1 MKSFQ
6 NHKLLT
12 EFVENLFEFNI
23 KTRTKG
29 SIATWASGKFE
40 KLPGW
45 FKDGFSNSGIPL
57 TDTTIFILVI
67 GKPEDND
74 PKIGDENNILAYTEV
89 YDKFEGTLQGKVAW
103 TQDPSKSFKELKQGA
118 SIEWGRNTDALES
131 AQCMGVYLKVDG
143 ALTDVSKLGVA
154 AAKAKWNPQI
164 KSVLSNGQDW
174 DSGGVSKLVSKM
186 DNMPDA
192 NWLEMLLLAKGM
204 KNFISQ
210 EGKNIGSTY
219 HIIHGSIKP
228 EYYNAEI
235 KNQATTPDS
244 KDNTA
249 DMILANVPA
258 ADVIDAVG
266 SQPIAYDKQK
276 YYCHTTDKER
286 KIKFYQISLKK
297 AMDGAQLGKFTK
309 SVKVIYGLEDSS
321 DLLQSILQ
329 NQMIHHGYELTQ
341 LNENWFTDKL
351 KQGLTAIKSFA
362 TKWYEKIVGLI
373 NKVKEFGKSFLNG
386 FNREIPSGTPNS
398 YQINLI
404 TKALQESGELH
415 KGEFL
420 TEGRQTKKSINEDL
434 KNLNAIG
441 AKTILREV
449 NTQIKHIEDTF
460 KGKDYLIGN
469 IHPKG
474 QVKENAYSDLPRNK
488 KSWTLNDI
496 IKLFANASALDA
508 FIKIVS
514 KNTANIGALKD
525 QMIDLEREI
534 YFGKTKLPLFKVYG
548 ALKPDDTDTVERL
561 GTAQEFVS
569 SERKKIEGKGTGFQ
583 WPVVGFSCTN
593 QKNKYYNVEGILLTG
608 ADETTNEPTFTQC
621 RMGTNK
627 ADAFSFVIEG
637 TAIKTWDQFKDKF
650 SSDPSAKTWKT

>member
-1 MKSFQ
+1 MRSFK

-12 EFVENLFEFNI
+12 EFVDNLFEFNI
-23 KTRTKG
+23 LTRAKG
-29 SIATWASGKFE
+29 SIGTWARGKFE

-45 FKDGFSNSGIPL
+45 FKDGFSNAGIPL
-57 TDTTIFILVI
+57 TNTSTFEIVD
-67 GKPEDND
+67 GAPEDNN
-74 PKIGDENNILAYTEV
+74 PIIGNPTKDIVVYTNV
-89 YDKFEGTLQGKVAW
+89 YDTPNGNLQGTVAW
-103 TQDPSKSFKELKQGA
+103 TQDPSKSFKELKQGTA
-118 SIEWGRNTDALES
+118 IAWGSNTDALES
-131 AQCMGVYLKVDG
+131 AQCMGVYLKVDD
-143 ALTDVSKLGVA
+143 ALADVKKLGVA
-154 AAKAKWNPQI
+154 TAKTNWNPQI

-174 DSGGVSKLVSKM
+174 DKGGVSKLVSKI

-192 NWLEMLLLAKGM
+192 NWLEMLFLAKGM
-204 KNFISQ
+204 KNFIDK

-219 HIIHGSIKP
+219 HIIHGSIKK
-228 EYYNAEI
+228 YYAAEE
-235 KNQATTPDS
+235 KNQTTTVDS

-249 DMILANVPA
+249 DMILANVPS

-266 SQPIAYDKQK
+266 SQPIEYDKQK
-276 YYCHTTDKER
+276 YYCHTTDKDQ
-286 KIKFYQISLKK
+286 KVKYYQISLKK

-309 SVKVIYGLEDSS
+309 SVKVIYGLDDSS

-329 NQMIHHGYELTQ
+329 NQMIHYGYELTQ
-341 LNENWFTDKL
+341 LNEGWFTDKL
-351 KQGLTAIKSFA
+351 KQGIAAVKSFA
-362 TKWYEKIVGLI
+362 SKWYEKIVGLF
-373 NKVKEFGKSFLNG
+373 NKIKEFGKSFLNG
-386 FNREIPSGTPNS
+386 FNREIPSGRPNL

-415 KGEFL
+415 KGELL

-434 KNLNAIG
+434 KNLNATG
-441 AKTILREV
+441 AKAVLREV

-460 KGKDYLIGN
+460 KGNEHLIGL

-474 QVKENAYSDLPRNK
+474 QVKDSEYTEDRRGK
-488 KSWTLNDI
+488 KSWALNDV

-514 KNTANIGALKD
+514 KNGGNISLLKD

-534 YFGKTKLPLFKVYG
+534 YFGKTQLPLFKVYG

-561 GTAQEFVS
+561 GTAKEFTA
-569 SERKKIEGKGTGFQ
+569 SERGKITGKGAGFQ

-593 QKNKYYNVEGILLTG
+593 QKKYYNVEGILLTG
-608 ADETTNEPTFTQC
+608 ADETSNEPTFTQC

-637 TAIKTWDQFKDKF
+637 TAIKTWDQFKTKF
-650 SSDPSAKTWKT
+650 SSDPAAKNWK

>member
-1 MKSFQ
+1 MRTFK
-6 NHKLLT
+6 NHNLLT
-12 EFVENLFEFNI
+12 EFIENLFEFNI
-23 KTRTKG
+23 LTRAKG
-29 SIATWASGKFE
+29 SIGTWASGKFE

-45 FKDGFSNSGIPL
+45 FKDGFSNAGIPL
-57 TDTTIFILVI
+57 TNTSTFEIVD
-67 GKPEDND
+67 GAPEDNN
-74 PKIGDENNILAYTEV
+74 PIIGNPTKDIVVYTNV
-89 YDKFEGTLQGKVAW
+89 YDTPNGNLQGTVAW
-103 TQDPSKSFKELKQGA
+103 TQDPSKSFKELKQGTA
-118 SIEWGRNTDALES
+118 IAWGSNTDALES
-131 AQCMGVYLKVDG
+131 AQCMGVYLKVDD
-143 ALTDVSKLGVA
+143 ALADVKKLGVA
-154 AAKAKWNPQI
+154 TAKTNWNPQI

-174 DSGGVSKLVSKM
+174 DKGGVSKLVSKI

-192 NWLEMLLLAKGM
+192 NWLEMLFLAKGM
-204 KNFISQ
+204 KNFIDK

-219 HIIHGSIKP
+219 HIIHGSIKK
-228 EYYNAEI
+228 YYEAEI
-235 KNQATTPDS
+235 KNQTTTADS

-249 DMILANVPA
+249 DMILANVPS

-266 SQPIAYDKQK
+266 SQPIEYDKQK
-276 YYCHTTDKER
+276 YYCHTTDKDQ
-286 KIKFYQISLKK
+286 KVKYYQISLKK

-309 SVKVIYGLEDSS
+309 SVKVIYGLDDSS

-329 NQMIHHGYELTQ
+329 NQMIHYGYELTQ
-341 LNENWFTDKL
+341 LNEGWFTDKL
-351 KQGLTAIKSFA
+351 KQGIAAVKSFA
-362 TKWYEKIVGLI
+362 SKWYEKIVGLF
-373 NKVKEFGKSFLNG
+373 NKIKEFGKSFLNG
-386 FNREIPSGTPNS
+386 FNREIPSGRPNL

-415 KGEFL
+415 KGELL

-434 KNLNAIG
+434 KNLNATG
-441 AKTILREV
+441 AKAVLREV

-460 KGKDYLIGN
+460 KGNEHLIGL

-474 QVKENAYSDLPRNK
+474 QVKDSEYTEDRRGK
-488 KSWTLNDI
+488 KSWALNDV

-514 KNTANIGALKD
+514 KNGGDIGLLKD

-534 YFGKTKLPLFKVYG
+534 YFGKTQLPLFKVYG

-561 GTAQEFVS
+561 GTAKEFTA
-569 SERKKIEGKGTGFQ
+569 SERGKITGKGTGFQ

-593 QKNKYYNVEGILLTG
+593 QKKYYNVEGILLTG
-608 ADETTNEPTFTQC
+608 ADETSNEPTFTQC

-637 TAIKTWDQFKDKF
+637 TAIKTWDQFKTKF
-650 SSDPSAKTWKT
+650 SSDPAAKNWK

>member
-1 MKSFQ
+1 MRSFK

-23 KTRTKG
+23 LTRAKG
-29 SIATWASGKFE
+29 SIGTWASGKFE

-45 FKDGFSNSGIPL
+45 FKDGFSNAGIPL
-57 TDTTIFILVI
+57 TNTSTFEIVD
-67 GKPEDND
+67 GAPEDNN
-74 PKIGDENNILAYTEV
+74 PIIGNPTKDIVVYTNV
-89 YDKFEGTLQGKVAW
+89 YDTPNGNLQGTVAW
-103 TQDPSKSFKELKQGA
+103 TQDPSKSFKELKQGTA
-118 SIEWGRNTDALES
+118 IAWGSNTDALES
-131 AQCMGVYLKVDG
+131 AQCVGVYLKVDD
-143 ALTDVSKLGVA
+143 ALADAKKLGVA

-204 KNFISQ
+204 KNFIDK

-228 EYYNAEI
+228 DYYNAEI
-235 KNQATTPDS
+235 KNQTTTPNS

-249 DMILANVPA
+249 DMILANVSA
-258 ADVIDAVG
+258 TDVIDAVG
-266 SQPIAYDKQK
+266 SQPIDYDKQK

-309 SVKVIYGLEDSS
+309 SVKVIYGLDDSS
-321 DLLQSILQ
+321 SLLQSILKKE
-329 NQMIHHGYELTQ
+329 MVHYGYELTQ
-341 LNENWFTDKL
+341 LNEGWFTDKL
-351 KQGLTAIKSFA
+351 KQGIAAVKSFA
-362 TKWYEKIVGLI
+362 SKWYEKIVGLF
-373 NKVKEFGKSFLNG
+373 NKIKELGKSFLTG
-386 FNREIPSGTPNS
+386 FNREIPSGRPNL
-398 YQINLI
+398 YQINLM
-404 TKALQESGELH
+404 TKVLQESGKLQ

-420 TEGRQTKKSINEDL
+420 TEGRKTKKSINEDL
-434 KNLNAIG
+434 KNLNATEVK
-441 AKTILREV
+441 AVLKEV
-449 NTQIKHIEDTF
+449 NTQIKHIEDSF
-460 KGKDYLIGN
+460 SGNDYLVGL

-474 QVKENAYSDLPRNK
+474 QVKDSQYTEDRRGK
-488 KSWTLNDI
+488 RSWALNDI

-508 FIKIVS
+508 FIKIVF
-514 KNTANIGALKD
+514 KNSGDMSLLKD

-534 YFGKTKLPLFKVYG
+534 YFGKTQLPLFKVYG

-561 GTAQEFVS
+561 GTAKEFITT
-569 SERKKIEGKGTGFQ
+569 ERKKIEGAGFQ

-593 QKNKYYNVEGILLTG
+593 QTKYYNVEGILLTG
-608 ADETTNEPTFTQC
+608 ADETVNEPTFTQC

-637 TAIKTWDQFKDKF
+637 TAVKTWDQFKTKF
-650 SSDPSAKTWKT
+650 SKDPASKNWT

>member
-1 MKSFQ
+1 MITFQ
-6 NHKLLT
+6 NHSLLT

-23 KTRTKG
+23 LTRAKG
-29 SIATWASGKFE
+29 SIGTWASGKFE

-45 FKDGFSNSGIPL
+45 FKDGFSNAGIPL
-57 TDTTIFILVI
+57 TNTSTFEIVD
-67 GKPEDND
+67 GAPEDNN
-74 PKIGDENNILAYTEV
+74 PIIGNPTKDIVVYTNV
-89 YDKFEGTLQGKVAW
+89 YDTPNGNLQGTVAW
-103 TQDPSKSFKELKQGA
+103 TQDPSKSFKELKQGTA
-118 SIEWGRNTDALES
+118 IAWGSNTDALES
-131 AQCMGVYLKVDG
+131 AQCMGVYLKVDD
-143 ALTDVSKLGVA
+143 ALADVKKLGVA
-154 AAKAKWNPQI
+154 TAKTNWNPQI

-174 DSGGVSKLVSKM
+174 DKGGVSKLVSKI

-192 NWLEMLLLAKGM
+192 NWLEMLFLAKGM
-204 KNFISQ
+204 KNFIDK

-219 HIIHGSIKP
+219 HIIHGSIKK
-228 EYYNAEI
+228 YYEAEI
-235 KNQATTPDS
+235 KNQTTTADS

-249 DMILANVPA
+249 DMILANVPS

-266 SQPIAYDKQK
+266 SQPIEYDKQK
-276 YYCHTTDKER
+276 YYCHTTDKDQ
-286 KIKFYQISLKK
+286 KVKYYQISLKK

-309 SVKVIYGLEDSS
+309 SVKVIYGLDDSS

-329 NQMIHHGYELTQ
+329 NQMIHYGYELTQ
-341 LNENWFTDKL
+341 LNEGWFTDKL
-351 KQGLTAIKSFA
+351 KQGIAAVKSFA
-362 TKWYEKIVGLI
+362 SKWYENIVGLF
-373 NKVKEFGKSFLNG
+373 NKIKEFGKSFLNG
-386 FNREIPSGTPNS
+386 FNREIPSGRPNS

-415 KGEFL
+415 KGELL

-434 KNLNAIG
+434 KNLNATG
-441 AKTILREV
+441 AKAVLREV

-460 KGKDYLIGN
+460 KGNEHLIGL

-474 QVKENAYSDLPRNK
+474 QVKDSEYTEDRRGK
-488 KSWTLNDI
+488 KSWALNDV

-514 KNTANIGALKD
+514 KNGGDIGLLKD

-534 YFGKTKLPLFKVYG
+534 YFGKTQLPLFKVYG

-561 GTAQEFVS
+561 GTAKEFTA
-569 SERKKIEGKGTGFQ
+569 SERGKITGKGAGFQ

-593 QKNKYYNVEGILLTG
+593 QKKYYNVEGILLTG
-608 ADETTNEPTFTQC
+608 ADETSNEPTFTQC

-637 TAIKTWDQFKDKF
+637 TAIKTWDQFKTKF
-650 SSDPSAKTWKT
+650 SSDPAAKNWK

>member
-1 MKSFQ
+1 MRSFQ
-6 NHKLLT
+6 NHSLLT

-23 KTRTKG
+23 LTRAKG
-29 SIATWASGKFE
+29 SIGTWASGKFE

-45 FKDGFSNSGIPL
+45 FKDGFSNAGIPL
-57 TDTTIFILVI
+57 TNTSTFEIVD
-67 GKPEDND
+67 GAPEDNN
-74 PKIGDENNILAYTEV
+74 PIIGNPTKDIVVYTNV
-89 YDKFEGTLQGKVAW
+89 YDTPNGNLQGTVAW
-103 TQDPSKSFKELKQGA
+103 TQDPSKSFKELKQGTA
-118 SIEWGRNTDALES
+118 IAWGSNTDALES
-131 AQCMGVYLKVDG
+131 AQCMGVYLKVDD
-143 ALTDVSKLGVA
+143 ALIDVKKLGVA
-154 AAKAKWNPQI
+154 AAKTNWNPQI

-174 DSGGVSKLVSKM
+174 DSGGVSKLVSKI

-192 NWLEMLLLAKGM
+192 NWLEMLFLAKGM
-204 KNFISQ
+204 KNFIDK

-219 HIIHGSIKP
+219 HIIHGSIKK
-228 EYYNAEI
+228 YYAAEE
-235 KNQATTPDS
+235 KNQTTTADS

-249 DMILANVPA
+249 DMILANVPS

-266 SQPIAYDKQK
+266 SQPIGYDNQK
-276 YYCHTTDKER
+276 YYCHTTDKDQ
-286 KIKFYQISLKK
+286 KVKYYQISLKK

-309 SVKVIYGLEDSS
+309 SVKVIYGLDDSS

-329 NQMIHHGYELTQ
+329 NQMIYHGYELTQ

-351 KQGLTAIKSFA
+351 KQGVTAIKSFA
-362 TKWYEKIVGLI
+362 AKWYEKIVGLF
-373 NKVKEFGKSFLNG
+373 NKIKEFGKSFLNG
-386 FNREIPSGTPNS
+386 FNREIPSGRPNS

-434 KNLNAIG
+434 KNLNATG
-441 AKTILREV
+441 AKAVLREV

-460 KGKDYLIGN
+460 KGNEHLIGL

-474 QVKENAYSDLPRNK
+474 QVKDNEYTEDRRGK
-488 KSWTLNDI
+488 KSWALNDV

-514 KNTANIGALKD
+514 KNGGDISLLKD

-534 YFGKTKLPLFKVYG
+534 YFGKTQLPLFKVYG

-561 GTAQEFVS
+561 GTAKEFTA
-569 SERKKIEGKGTGFQ
+569 SERGKITGKGTGFQ

-593 QKNKYYNVEGILLTG
+593 QKKYYNVEGILLTG
-608 ADETTNEPTFTQC
+608 ADETSNEPTFTQC

-637 TAIKTWDQFKDKF
+637 TAIKTWDQFKTKF
-650 SSDPSAKTWKT
+650 SSDPAAKNWK